1 MMMITMMT
9 ALIMCLATSEF
20 GKSSENTYLGNSDF
34 TFWKDSKLLNGMDLV
49 SHEEGNLKLGKCENM
64 EKG

>member
-1 MMMITMMT
+1 MMT

-20 GKSSENTYLGNSDF
+20 GKSSENTYLGTSDF
-34 TFWKDSKLLNGMDLV
+34 TFWKDSKLLNVMDLESREKGISKSV
-49 SHEEGNLKLGKCENM
+49 KCDNM